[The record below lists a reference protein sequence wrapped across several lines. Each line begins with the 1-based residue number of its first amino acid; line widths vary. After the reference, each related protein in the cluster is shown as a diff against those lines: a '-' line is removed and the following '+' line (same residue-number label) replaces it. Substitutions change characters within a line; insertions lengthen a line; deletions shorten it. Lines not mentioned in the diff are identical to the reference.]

1 MPERACDQGRA
12 AESGHRR
19 SATVS
24 GVTVLQTVLVFV
36 GIPVAIYA
44 VIALL
49 TLRDRK
55 AKAPRYRPGQSWDF
69 APVWWS
75 ANPVGVTQGRAV
87 AELEAG
93 AHSDNG
99 SSASSDSASSTR
111 TAWGGAR
118 ANW

>member
-1 MPERACDQGRA
+1 M
-12 AESGHRR
+12 S
-19 SATVS
+19 
-24 GVTVLQTVLVFV
+24 VLQTVVVFV
-36 GIPVAIYA
+36 GIPAAIYA

-55 AKAPRYRPGQSWDF
+55 ARTPRYRPGQSWDF

-75 ANPVGVTQGRAV
+75 ANPVGVAQGRAV
-87 AELEAG
+87 AEIEAARHPDG
-93 AHSDNG
+93 GNSE
-99 SSASSDSASSTR
+99 SSDSASSTR